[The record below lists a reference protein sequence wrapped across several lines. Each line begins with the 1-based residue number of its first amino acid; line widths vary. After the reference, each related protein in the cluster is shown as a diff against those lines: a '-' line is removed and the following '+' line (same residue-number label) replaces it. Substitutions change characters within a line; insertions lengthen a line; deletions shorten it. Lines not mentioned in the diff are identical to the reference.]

1 MNRSERSSGAG
12 NGALH
17 RARWLAGAVMAGLS
31 VFAGAA
37 EIEEI
42 VVTARAVDE
51 SVRDVPVAISAY
63 NEEQLQR
70 FGIRDLEDLAASMG
84 TIEIARISSGSGA
97 QIAIR
102 GISSSPGSLGIE
114 QSVALILDGVYF
126 PQGRSIN
133 EGLFDA
139 KQVAVLKGPQALY
152 FGKNASAG
160 AVVVTTNDPGSE
172 VEAFGRIGY
181 EVETKTTTAEAVF
194 STPLS
199 DTWGVRVAVQ
209 GAKMSDG
216 YLKNIA
222 EPTTYTTFDAAQGFT
237 PTVQENGG
245 ASDTWM
251 PGEEVLSARLTLMG
265 ALGDN
270 TTLKLKGTYTD
281 FEHNS
286 TNLSEQYDCSTLGG
300 TPHANVPD
308 PDNPGFLMPVP
319 NPLGG
324 ECLQDR
330 TRGLNPIPPAV
341 AATTPD
347 LSRFGGDL
355 GEAYESYI
363 FTADAETELD
373 NFLIRNILNYHSQK
387 VGWVIDADGGASTA
401 VFASEYNQFENF
413 SFESRTATAFD
424 AAVNGVL
431 GFYYQTTDRDFR
443 QEVIF
448 AGAENSAADPTNRFI
463 AYDKESFT
471 EGETVSG
478 YGELIWDMTDTVQVT
493 GGARYIWENKDSAFT
508 QPYVNPAFSG
518 LFVQDRV
525 LASDKSYDDVV
536 AELTMRYQPT
546 DNITYYAAYKQG
558 WKSGGFDNGSID
570 STLNSDPIGDITYE
584 PEEVDGVEGGI
595 KGIFLDGA
603 LRVDF
608 DVYFYKFKNL
618 QLNFFNATTFAY
630 RTLNAGAAETSGGEL
645 QVNWATRVEG
655 LTLSAA
661 LAYNDAVYKEFLAPC
676 YGGQSFA
683 DGCDI
688 GTGALK
694 DQDLSGESRALAPK
708 WRGNLGFNYRQPVG
722 GGLQLDFSGN
732 LKVLGKY
739 TLSEYITNAVQDSYA
754 LLDASVR
761 LTSADGRWGVA
772 VIGRN
777 LTDEYVLTS
786 AADTPSTG
794 GNTGTDRAFQ
804 SDRYAFFKLP
814 RTVAFELSVRL

>member
-1 MNRSERSSGAG
+1 MTNDRRCTRTRSFGSTLLAV
-12 NGALH
+12 AL
-17 RARWLAGAVMAGLS
+17 ATGSFGL
-31 VFAGAA
+31 VYA
-37 EIEEI
+37 EGIEEI

-51 SVRDVPVAISAY
+51 SVRDVPVAISAF

-70 FGIRDLEDLAASMG
+70 FAIRDLEDLAASSASL
-84 TIEIARISSGSGA
+84 EIARISSGSGA

-139 KQVAVLKGPQALY
+139 EQVAILKGPQALY

-172 VEAFGRIGY
+172 MEALGRIGY
-181 EVETKTTTAEAVF
+181 EIETSTISGEGVF
-194 STPLS
+194 SMPIS
-199 DTWGVRVAVQ
+199 DQWGIRVALQ
-209 GAKMSDG
+209 GARMADG
-216 YLKNIA
+216 YLRNIA
-222 EPTTYTTFDAAQGFT
+222 EPTVYTTLDAANGFAAT
-237 PTVQENGG
+237 PQPNGG
-245 ASDTWM
+245 ASDSWM
-251 PGEEVLSARLTLMG
+251 PGEESLSARLTLKG
-265 ALGDN
+265 QLGER

-300 TPHANVPD
+300 TPHTNVAD
-308 PDNPGFLMPVP
+308 PDNPGFLMPVA

-324 ECLQDR
+324 ECDQDR
-330 TRGLNPIPPAV
+330 SRGLNPIPPTV
-341 AATTPD
+341 AATTKD
-347 LSRFGGDL
+347 LNRFGGDL

-363 FTADAETELD
+363 FTADLETELD

-401 VFASEYNQFENF
+401 VFASEYNQFENL

-424 AAVNGVL
+424 TALNGVL

-448 AGAENSAADPTNRFI
+448 AGAENSAADPSNRFI
-463 AYDKESFT
+463 AYDKVSFT
-471 EGETVSG
+471 DGETVSG
-478 YGELIWDMTDTVQVT
+478 YGELIWDITNELQMT
-493 GGARYIWENKDSAFT
+493 GGARYIWENKDSEFT
-508 QPYVNPAFSG
+508 QPYVNPAFG
-518 LFVQDRV
+518 FLFVQDRV

-536 AELTMRYQPT
+536 AELTVRYQPS
-546 DNITYYAAYKQG
+546 DNLTYYAAYKQG

-570 STLNSDPIGDITYE
+570 STLNADPITDITYE
-584 PEEVDGVEGGI
+584 PEEVEGVEGGI
-595 KGIFLDGA
+595 KGVFLDGA

-608 DVYFYKFKNL
+608 DVYYYDFKNL

-630 RTLNAGAAETSGGEL
+630 RTLNAGAAETTGGEL
-645 QVNWATRVEG
+645 QVNWATEIEG

-661 LAYNDAVYKEFLAPC
+661 VAYNDAVYKEFLAPC
-676 YGGQSFA
+676 YGGQTLA
-683 DGCDI
+683 DGCGL
-688 GTGALK
+688 GTGALR

-708 WRGNLGFNYRQPVG
+708 WRGNLGFNYRRPIGSGLEVG
-722 GGLQLDFSGN
+722 LSGN
-732 LKVLGKY
+732 LKLLDSY
-739 TLSEYITNAVQDSYA
+739 TLSEYITNAVQDGYA
-754 LLDASVR
+754 LIDASVR
-761 LTSADGRWGVA
+761 LGSADGRWELA

-777 LTDEYVLTS
+777 LTDEYILTT

-794 GNTGTDRAFQ
+794 GNTGTERAFQ

-814 RTVAFELSVRL
+814 RTIAFELSVKL

>member
-1 MNRSERSSGAG
+1 MDGRVTSSRR
-12 NGALH
+12 AL
-17 RARWLAGAVMAGLS
+17 AANWLVAGLAIGITG
-31 VFAGAA
+31 FAAAA

-42 VVTARAVDE
+42 LVTARAVDE

-70 FGIRDLEDLAASMG
+70 FAIRDLEDLAASLG

-160 AVVVTTNDPGSE
+160 AVVVTTNDPGPE
-172 VEAFGRIGY
+172 LEALGRIGY
-181 EVETKTTTAEAVF
+181 EIETKTTTAEAVL
-194 STPLS
+194 STPIS
-199 DTWGVRVAVQ
+199 DTWGLRVAVQ
-209 GAKMSDG
+209 GSKMSDG
-216 YLKNIA
+216 YLRNVA
-222 EPTTYTTFDAAQGFT
+222 GPTTYTTFDFANGFA
-237 PTVQENGG
+237 PTAQENGA
-245 ASDTWM
+245 ASDSWM
-251 PGEEVLSARLTLMG
+251 PGEEVLSARVTLMG
-265 ALGDN
+265 QLGDR

-286 TNLSEQYDCSTLGG
+286 TSLSEQYDCSTLGG
-300 TPHANVPD
+300 TPHTNVPD
-308 PDNPGFLMPVP
+308 PDNPGFLMPVA

-324 ECLQDR
+324 ECRQDQS
-330 TRGLNPIPPAV
+330 RGLNPIPPTV
-341 AATTPD
+341 AATSPD
-347 LSRFGGDL
+347 LNRFGGDL

-363 FTADAETELD
+363 FTADMETQLD
-373 NFLIRNILNYHSQK
+373 RFLIRNILNYHSQK

-424 AAVNGVL
+424 TALNGVL
-431 GFYYQTTDRDFR
+431 GFYYQSTDRKFR

-471 EGETVSG
+471 DGETVSG
-478 YGELIWDMTDTVQVT
+478 YGELIWDLSDAVQVT
-493 GGARYIWENKDSAFT
+493 GGARYIWENKDSEFT
-508 QPYVNPAFSG
+508 QPYVNPAFSF

-584 PEEVDGVEGGI
+584 PEEVDGVEGGV
-595 KGIFLDGA
+595 KAVFLDGA
-603 LRVDF
+603 LSLDF

-630 RTLNAGAAETSGGEL
+630 RTLNAGAAETTGGEL
-645 QVNWATRVEG
+645 QINWATQVEG

-661 LAYNDAVYKEFLAPC
+661 VAYNDATYKEFIAPC

-683 DGCDI
+683 DGCNI

-694 DQDLSGESRALAPK
+694 DQDLSGEPRALAPK
-708 WRGNLGFNYRQPVG
+708 WRGNLGFNYRRPVG
-722 GGLQLDFSGN
+722 ANLEFGLSGN
-732 LKVLGKY
+732 LKVLDKY

-754 LLDASVR
+754 LIDASVR
-761 LTSADGRWGVA
+761 LGSADGRWTLA

-814 RTVAFELSVRL
+814 RTIAFEVSMRL

>member
-1 MNRSERSSGAG
+1 MTGSRRPSRMTTCA
-12 NGALH
+12 AKL
-17 RARWLAGAVMAGLS
+17 LAGALAAGISACAL
-31 VFAGAA
+31 AA
-37 EIEEI
+37 EVEEI

-70 FGIRDLEDLAASMG
+70 FAIRDLEDLAASLG

-172 VEAFGRIGY
+172 LEAFGRIAY
-181 EVETKTTTAEAVF
+181 EIETQTTTGEGVF
-194 STPLS
+194 STPLG
-199 DTWGVRVAVQ
+199 DNWGVRAAVQ
-209 GAKMSDG
+209 ASKMSDG

-222 EPTTYTTFDAAQGFT
+222 EPTTYTTFDAASGFT
-237 PTVQENGG
+237 PTPQANGG

-251 PGEEVLSARLTLMG
+251 PGEEVLSARVTLMG
-265 ALGDN
+265 QLGDR

-300 TPHANVPD
+300 TPHSNVPD
-308 PDNPGFLMPVP
+308 PDNPGFLMPVA

-330 TRGLNPIPPAV
+330 SRGLNPIPPSV

-347 LSRFGGDL
+347 LNRFGGDL
-355 GEAYESYI
+355 GEAYESWI
-363 FTADAETELD
+363 FTADVETELD
-373 NFLIRNILNYHSQK
+373 SFLIRNILNYHSQK

-424 AAVNGVL
+424 TALNGVL
-431 GFYYQTTDRDFR
+431 GFYYQSTDRDFR

-463 AYDKESFT
+463 AYDKVSFT
-471 EGETVSG
+471 KGETVSG
-478 YGELIWDMTDTVQVT
+478 YGELIWDVSDTFQVT
-493 GGARYIWENKDSAFT
+493 GGARYIWENKDSEFT
-508 QPYVNPAFSG
+508 QPYVNPAFSF

-525 LASDKSYDDVV
+525 LASDKSYDDIV
-536 AELTMRYQPT
+536 AELTVRYQPT
-546 DNITYYAAYKQG
+546 DTITYYAAYKQG

-570 STLNSDPIGDITYE
+570 STLNADPVADITYE

-595 KGIFLDGA
+595 KGVFLDGA
-603 LRVDF
+603 LSVDF

-630 RTLNAGAAETSGGEL
+630 RTLNAGAAETTGGEL
-645 QVNWATRVEG
+645 QVNWATQVEG

-661 LAYNDAVYKEFLAPC
+661 LAYNDATYKEFLAPC

-694 DQDLSGESRALAPK
+694 DQDLSGEPRALAPK
-708 WRGNLGFNYRQPVG
+708 WRGNLGFNYRRPVG
-722 GGLQLDFSGN
+722 SNLELGLSGN
-732 LKVLGKY
+732 LKVLDKY

-754 LLDASVR
+754 LIDASVR
-761 LTSADGRWGVA
+761 LGSADGRWAVA

-777 LTDEYVLTS
+777 LTDEYILTS

-814 RTVAFELSVRL
+814 RTIAFELSVRM